1 MDPEFD
7 NEKEE
12 MFFDGMDI
20 IMNNNNLEKSIKMK
34 RPIYQ
39 SQALKSNRDSKRET
53 LKSSNGRESMM
64 NKSKM
69 GKIENMDLS
78 PTS

>member
-1 MDPEFD
+1 
-7 NEKEE
+7 

-39 SQALKSNRDSKRET
+39 SQALKSNRESKRET

-69 GKIENMDLS
+69 VKIENMDLS

>member
-1 MDPEFD
+1 MKVNDPDFD

-34 RPIYQ
+34 RPIYT
-39 SQALKSNRDSKRET
+39 SVALKSNRESART
-53 LKSSNGRESMM
+53 SMM
-64 NKSKM
+64 SKSKI
-69 GKIENMDLS
+69 KIENVDLS